1 MPLQDAIWSEAH
13 ASLRVI
19 FTNYLLVCD
28 PGLICD
34 HPVYPSS
41 WNLLTTDH
49 VKRNVVGDNAR
60 QGVTPDGV
68 LEKPECDISTLKRL
82 KKKMLFNLRYFQRSN
97 MFICYFQRSNMF
109 TEFHLPLASA
119 VS

>member
-1 MPLQDAIWSEAH
+1 MLLQEVIWSEAH

-19 FTNYLLVCD
+19 FTNNLLVCD

-49 VKRNVVGDNAR
+49 VKRNVVGDNGR
-60 QGVTPDGV
+60 QCVTPDGV
-68 LEKPECDISTLKRL
+68 LEKPECDVPTLKRL
-82 KKKMLFNLRYFQRSN
+82 KNKKCYSN
-97 MFICYFQRSNMF
+97 YPISNVLICSYVYIHSFIY
-109 TEFHLPLASA
+109 HLPALWPSIF
-119 VS
+119 